1 MDQPPVTGQDNS
13 RLAKLGLP
21 TPDQPPPVMEQG
33 NSPKYEIIEKQGL
46 KMVKATIANDTV
58 RAESG
63 ALHYMKGEVELE
75 SKLPG
80 AGGLLKS
87 MVTKEN
93 IFRPTYTGTGEVYF
107 GPPIFG
113 EYNTLVL
120 NGDSWVLD
128 RGAYVCSD
136 ISVEIGVVRNKLL
149 TGLMGGEGLF
159 QTSVSGHGTVIFQSA
174 GPVEIIELNNETL
187 TVDGSFA
194 VARQSHLDYKMTK
207 AAKGWIASATS
218 GEGLVNVIKGTGQ
231 VYIAPVPNVYQNLID
246 SYPAPMPK
254 K

>member
-1 MDQPPVTGQDNS
+1 
-13 RLAKLGLP
+13 
-21 TPDQPPPVMEQG
+21 
-33 NSPKYEIIEKQGL
+33 
-46 KMVKATIANDTV
+46 
-58 RAESG
+58 
-63 ALHYMKGEVELE
+63 
-75 SKLPG
+75 LPG
-80 AGGLLKS
+80 AGGILKS
-87 MVTKEN
+87 LVTKEN

-136 ISVEIGVVRNKLL
+136 ISVEVGVVRNKLL
-149 TGLMGGEGLF
+149 TGLAGGEGLF
-159 QTSVSGHGTVIFQSA
+159 QTSVSGHGTVIFQSD

-187 TVDGSFA
+187 TVDGNFA

-218 GEGLVNVIKGTGQ
+218 GEGLVNVIKGTGR